1 MITKNLKTLALES
14 GMTQDEFELELRAYY
29 GVYISNI
36 LNDYEP
42 GAVINHCVDFGTHVV
57 TIECKKEIN
66 DNRVLN

>member
-1 MITKNLKTLALES
+1 MITKDLETLALES
-14 GMTQDEFELELRAYY
+14 GMTQDEFELELRAHY

-36 LNDYEP
+36 LSDYEP
-42 GAVINHCVDFGTHVV
+42 GAVIHHGVDFGTHVV